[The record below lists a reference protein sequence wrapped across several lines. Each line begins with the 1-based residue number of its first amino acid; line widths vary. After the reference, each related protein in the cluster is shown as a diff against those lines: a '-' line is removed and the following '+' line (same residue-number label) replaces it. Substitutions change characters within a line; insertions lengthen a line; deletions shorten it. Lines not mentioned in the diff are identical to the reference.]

1 MKTIRRLLSVGAVL
15 AFAMVAPVA
24 ARAQAAPDDEQVA
37 RYLHATRAPL
47 IHPAIPGEPRR
58 VRKAIGKRADG
69 SPLVIDL
76 TLPQAGAKAG
86 PAVVLLHGGLPDEA
100 PIRPSAWRV
109 YGDWG
114 AALAAEGTVAIMFD
128 HSLGF
133 PKQRLDQAMG
143 EVDQV
148 LAWIAKDGAAFGIDA
163 EHVQTWSFSAG
174 GLLTAE
180 LLDDKRPLRLAGMV
194 LFYPL
199 TGLPPDGPSLP
210 LVGPVVADRMDLAK
224 AADRAARRD
233 VPMLIFRAGHDEVPG
248 LLPVLDR
255 TLAALIAAD
264 ARVEIINLPGAPH
277 SFDFLTDTPRV
288 RGSINRALRFAA
300 PG

>member
-15 AFAMVAPVA
+15 AFAITAPVVVH
-24 ARAQAAPDDEQVA
+24 AQAAPDEQVA
-37 RYLHATRAPL
+37 RYLQATRAPL
-47 IHPAIPGEPRR
+47 IHPATQEQPRR
-58 VRKAIGKRADG
+58 VRQEIGKRADG

-76 TLPQAGAKAG
+76 TLPKPGGKAG

-109 YGDWG
+109 YNDWG
-114 AALAAEGTVAIMFD
+114 AALAAEGTVGIMFD

-148 LAWIAKDGAAFGIDA
+148 LAWIVKDGPAFGIDA
-163 EHVQTWSFSAG
+163 AHVQTWSFSAG

-210 LVGPVVADRMDLAK
+210 LVGPVIADRMDLAK
-224 AADRAARRD
+224 NAERVAKAN
-233 VPMLIFRAGHDEVPG
+233 VPMVIYRAGHDEVPG
-248 LLPVLDR
+248 LLPLLDR
-255 TLAALIAAD
+255 SLAALLAAD